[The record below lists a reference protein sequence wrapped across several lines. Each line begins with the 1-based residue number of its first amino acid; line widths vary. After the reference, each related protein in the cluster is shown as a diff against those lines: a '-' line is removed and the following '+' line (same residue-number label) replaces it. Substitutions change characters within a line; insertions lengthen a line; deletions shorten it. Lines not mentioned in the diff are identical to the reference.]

1 MAHSRSEQQTP
12 SLRPIL
18 DASKSRK
25 LVGALPRGVAVTN
38 AVNGAGKRYF
48 RVRLGKKFTGGKP
61 IVRCFRNLDAAR
73 EWIFGCCDAES
84 NSNASGG
91 LVALKRAIGAA
102 AFAIT
107 PTQLSE
113 AIWAFNAL
121 AGQSLIIAVQFYL
134 KHVSQPRRSKRLSEF
149 IEEHIAA
156 IAEAGG
162 GERYQRNQRVACNVL
177 VRELGDPPLASVT
190 TENVRR
196 VIAKMNWKP
205 LNRRNYIR
213 DWGMCFRR
221 AVRFNYLESNPIDQ
235 IIRPR
240 VERSEPAIYTV
251 DEARHLLELA
261 RTQYSELLP
270 FLSIGLFAR
279 VRVEEMRRM
288 DWSMIDLHHG
298 FISLKSSVTK
308 SGEPREIEI
317 MPNLREWLQIC
328 ESRLGSI
335 VPVVGLRRRLDTLFR
350 SLGFRKRNA
359 LRHSFASYYLALTCS
374 PERTQLALGQQT
386 PSVLFRHYRQ
396 VVRPVAAKAY
406 WELRPHSG

>member
-1 MAHSRSEQQTP
+1 M
-12 SLRPIL
+12 
-18 DASKSRK
+18 
-25 LVGALPRGVAVTN
+25 
-38 AVNGAGKRYF
+38 
-48 RVRLGKKFTGGKP
+48 
-61 IVRCFRNLDAAR
+61 VRCFPDLDAAR
-73 EWIFGCCDAES
+73 DWIFGSRTDQPS
-84 NSNASGG
+84 NNGSRSIIE
-91 LVALKRAIGAA
+91 LKRVAGASV
-102 AFAIT
+102 FAIT
-107 PTQLSE
+107 PAQLNE
-113 AIWAFNAL
+113 AAWAFNAL
-121 AGQSLIIAVQFYL
+121 AGRSLVTAVEFYL
-134 KHVSQPRRSKRLSEF
+134 KHASQPGQSKHLSEF
-149 IEEHIAA
+149 LEEHIAA
-156 IAEAGG
+156 ISEAGG
-162 GERYQRNQRVACNVL
+162 GASYQRNQRVACNVL

-196 VIAKMNWKP
+196 VIAEMNWKP

-240 VERSEPAIYTV
+240 VERSEPAMYTV

-270 FLSIGLFAR
+270 FLSIGLFAG
-279 VRVEEMRRM
+279 VRIEEMRRM
-288 DWSMIDLHHG
+288 DWSMIDPPHG

-328 ESRLGSI
+328 ESRPGSI
-335 VPVVGLRRRLDTLFR
+335 VPVVGLRRRLDALFR

-396 VVRPVAAKAY
+396 AVRPMAAKAY
-406 WELRPHSG
+406 WELRPPSVLA